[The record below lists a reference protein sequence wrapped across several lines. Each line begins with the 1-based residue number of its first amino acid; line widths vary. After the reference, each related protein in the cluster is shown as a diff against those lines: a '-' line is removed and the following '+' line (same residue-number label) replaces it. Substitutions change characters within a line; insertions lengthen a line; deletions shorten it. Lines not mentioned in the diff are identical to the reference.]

1 MEEEPAVTS
10 DSPAERSMRVRAIA
24 GTGLF
29 ATLSLIL
36 TILSQSAGLYFP
48 LVPYLQFDLG
58 ELAIILA
65 FLLFGPMPATGSAIV
80 EFLALEVVGQNRPIG
95 PVLKIASIMASIVGL
110 WVGVKIGSKL
120 SSKLTWIASSSLTMG
135 IIIRVLVTTVLNYYL
150 IVELYTVPVIVEF
163 VQTPLKAIG
172 VTISN
177 ANALS
182 IVLGFTAVFNC
193 AQLAMVFVL
202 AYFISRLPQVRKTLS
217 SSSMGW
223 IELIGNLGKHSGK
236 QTADSN

>member
-1 MEEEPAVTS
+1 MGKETAVTA

-36 TILSQSAGLYFP
+36 TILSQMAGLYFP

-58 ELAIILA
+58 ELAIVLA
-65 FLLFGPMPATGSAIV
+65 FFLFGPWPATGSAIV
-80 EFLALEVVGQNRPIG
+80 EFLALEIVGQNRPIG

-110 WVGVKIGSKL
+110 WIGAKISSKL
-120 SSKLTWIASSSLTMG
+120 SSKLTLIASTSLTMG

-172 VTISN
+172 ITISN

-182 IVLGFTAVFNC
+182 LVLGFTAVFNC
-193 AQLAMVFVL
+193 VQLVMVFIL
-202 AYFISRLPQVRKTLS
+202 AYFVSRLPQVRKTLRF
-217 SSSMGW
+217 SSMGW
-223 IELIGNLGKHSGK
+223 MELNGNFGKHSGK
-236 QTADSN
+236 RTSNSN